1 MDRNEEMIHNAEN
14 TENADAEAYNLVARL
29 MHWIVAACVIGMFA
43 LGLWMVDLG
52 YYDPWRKDA
61 PEIHKSIGMIL
72 LAVMIFRLFWRMIK
86 GVPEPLSSHSKLE
99 KTGAHLAHIGLYG
112 LLFAIMVTGYLIST
126 ADGRTISVFGL
137 LDIPAF
143 GSLFDN
149 QEDIAGIVHFYLAV
163 GVIALASLHAL
174 AALKHH
180 FLDKDNTLMRM
191 IRMPKR

>member
-1 MDRNEEMIHNAEN
+1 MIHNAEN